1 MEKFTLKVK
10 LLRNQG
16 NSLPGYMTPHAAG
29 MDLFAAIDSELVL
42 DPGERALVPTGSP
55 CPSPM
60 DT

>member
-29 MDLFAAIDSELVL
+29 MDLFAAIDSERVL
-42 DPGERALVPTGSP
+42 DPGES
-55 CPSPM
+55 
-60 DT
+60 